1 MVQVVYNRTYHR
13 VTVNGHAGSA
23 PYGEDLVCA
32 AVSGLVYALDANIR
46 RLQSMGVVRDV
57 VITAESGK
65 AEIACKCRRK
75 HEATV
80 TLIYDAICLG
90 FSELEEEYPQYIC
103 FEIRE

>member
-32 AVSGLVYALDANIR
+32 AVSGLVYALEANVR
-46 RLQSMGVVRDV
+46 RLQNMGVVRDV
-57 VITAESGK
+57 VITKESGN
-65 AEIACKCRRK
+65 AEMACKCKRK
-75 HEATV
+75 HGATV

-90 FSELEEEYPQYIC
+90 FAELAKEYPQYISV
-103 FEIRE
+103 EIRE